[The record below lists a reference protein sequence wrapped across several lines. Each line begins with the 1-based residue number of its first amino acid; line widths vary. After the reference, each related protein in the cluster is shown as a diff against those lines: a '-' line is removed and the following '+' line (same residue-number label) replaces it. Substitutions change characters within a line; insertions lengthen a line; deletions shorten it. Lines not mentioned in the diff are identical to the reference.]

1 MPAAQTYLIAHT
13 TAEER
18 PAKMAMIGMMFGVGM
33 IIGPAA
39 GSAMVSAGILVP
51 IVFSALIMLL
61 PLPFVVN
68 KLKGTPSQNRQSGPV
83 EKLRFT
89 DSKIRPYF
97 ILMITVYA
105 IFSAI
110 QQTIAFSIQDLLSLD
125 AVSTAQWGWNRLYDL
140 CHCVG
145 YLPGRDH
152 SKMDLQ
158 RQSTNN
164 DGIVLDI
171 YILGNFLFGSRFNW
185 NHGCVRGIGGGWFW
199 FRLSRHY

>member
-105 IFSAI
+105 IF
-110 QQTIAFSIQDLLSLD
+110 FL
-125 AVSTAQWGWNRLYDL
+125 RY
-140 CHCVG
+140 
-145 YLPGRDH
+145 
-152 SKMDLQ
+152 SK
-158 RQSTNN
+158 QSP
-164 DGIVLDI
+164 
-171 YILGNFLFGSRFNW
+171 FLFKIYYHLMPYRRRSGLESP
-185 NHGCVRGIGGGWFW
+185 
-199 FRLSRHY
+199 L